1 MASDRF
7 ELVPGKPSSVRG
19 FTLEGIVEFECRDN
33 ADAQQ
38 LLGVLEYVRDRFV
51 PGQASG
57 FGVRRASHRG
67 VAARLGSSPTELV
80 PAVQASTE

>member
-38 LLGVLEYVRDRFV
+38 LLGVLNTYVTDLFLNEHLALAFDV
-51 PGQASG
+51 PPIEEWLP
-57 FGVRRASHRG
+57 V
-67 VAARLGSSPTELV
+67 
-80 PAVQASTE
+80 